1 MAYGTIFSKIKQS
14 SFLDHSYIKA
24 YNTVYL
30 KTLNLLKSGDK
41 VILCNRW
48 DVQYDNYLAS
58 KKLKDS
64 NEVYKQYLQDVIKD
78 LDEQISIH
86 KELHF
91 YIVGVAINPLK
102 SKISGSKL
110 DLKNSLL
117 KNLLNDFDNES
128 TVDSNKKL
136 NLITNSA
143 LKQYANKKI
152 NVTFIDRNIPI
163 DNTDGTYNLKYQGYP
178 IFFDTKHY
186 TDAGSIIVGKYIMNQ
201 VLKDNVKDKVY
212 R

>member
-1 MAYGTIFSKIKQS
+1 M
-14 SFLDHSYIKA
+14 
-24 YNTVYL
+24 
-30 KTLNLLKSGDK
+30 
-41 VILCNRW
+41 
-48 DVQYDNYLAS
+48 
-58 KKLKDS
+58 
-64 NEVYKQYLQDVIKD
+64 
-78 LDEQISIH
+78 
-86 KELHF
+86 
-91 YIVGVAINPLK
+91 
-102 SKISGSKL
+102 
-110 DLKNSLL
+110 
-117 KNLLNDFDNES
+117 
-128 TVDSNKKL
+128 

-178 IFFDTKHY
+178 IFSDAKHY

>member
-1 MAYGTIFSKIKQS
+1 M
-14 SFLDHSYIKA
+14 
-24 YNTVYL
+24 
-30 KTLNLLKSGDK
+30 
-41 VILCNRW
+41 
-48 DVQYDNYLAS
+48 
-58 KKLKDS
+58 
-64 NEVYKQYLQDVIKD
+64 
-78 LDEQISIH
+78 
-86 KELHF
+86 
-91 YIVGVAINPLK
+91 
-102 SKISGSKL
+102 
-110 DLKNSLL
+110 
-117 KNLLNDFDNES
+117 
-128 TVDSNKKL
+128 

-201 VLKDNVKDKVY
+201 VLKDNVKDTVY